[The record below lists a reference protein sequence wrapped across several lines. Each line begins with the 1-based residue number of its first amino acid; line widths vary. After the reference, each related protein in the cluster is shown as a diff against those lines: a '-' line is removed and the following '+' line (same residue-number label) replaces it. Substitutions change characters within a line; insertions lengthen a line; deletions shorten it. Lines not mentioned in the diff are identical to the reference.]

1 MGEFVDSTAAVVAS
15 MAVGYVLGAFPMAVL
30 ISRRRGVDIL
40 STGTGLPGASN
51 VMKSVGRPEGVLVLV
66 WDLVKGGLAVLA
78 GWWIG
83 ADGTQILFPVSA
95 VLMGHWFSVFS
106 GFRGGDGLGTLG
118 GAVIVL
124 FGATG
129 VITVVV
135 AMLVALGG
143 QRMPY
148 PSLLSVV
155 FGYATLAGL
164 SLTQEGDKAL
174 TAGVGGLAGLVFA
187 RAILGHLRRRQA
199 HDWDGLGESDGA
211 TENSR

>member
-1 MGEFVDSTAAVVAS
+1 
-15 MAVGYVLGAFPMAVL
+15 MAVAYVIGAFPMAVWL
-30 ISRRRGVDIL
+30 SRWRGVDIH
-40 STGTGLPGASN
+40 SAGTGLPGAAN
-51 VMKSVGRPEGVLVLV
+51 VMRSVGRLEGALVLS

-83 ADGTQILFPVSA
+83 ADGTQVLFPVGA

-106 GFRGGDGLGTLG
+106 GFRGGDGLGTIG
-118 GAVIVL
+118 GAVIAL

-148 PSLLSVV
+148 PSLLSIV
-155 FGYATLAGL
+155 FGYGTLAGL
-164 SLTQEGDKAL
+164 SLTQEGDVAL
-174 TAGVGGLAGLVFA
+174 TAGVGGLAGFVLA
-187 RAILGHLRRRQA
+187 RAILGHVRRR
-199 HDWDGLGESDGA
+199 HSSDWDALDDSNGA
-211 TENSR
+211 PQDSR